1 MRLVALALLVA
12 LPAYAADVP
21 RAELVRDPLSG
32 AVTHVLVPIDV
43 ATRNEAACAAAE
55 AERDSLKASV
65 RAAPSPVPV
74 IVAVV
79 VGVLAAGAAFAGGY
93 AAGNASAAPK

>member
-1 MRLVALALLVA
+1 MRTIALALCVA
-12 LPAYAADVP
+12 FPVYAADVP
-21 RAELVRDPLSG
+21 RAELVRDDAGVP
-32 AVTHVLVPIDV
+32 THVLTPIDV

-55 AERDSLKASV
+55 AERDSLKVSV
-65 RAAPSPVPV
+65 KAAPSPVPV

-93 AAGNASAAPK
+93 AAGSVAK

>member
-1 MRLVALALLVA
+1 MKALALALCLA
-12 LPAYAADVP
+12 LPVYAADVP
-21 RAELVRDPLSG
+21 RAELVRDPMSG
-32 AVTHVLVPIDV
+32 AVTHIITLIDV

-55 AERDSLKASV
+55 AERDSLKVSV
-65 RAAPSPVPV
+65 KAAPSPVPV

-93 AAGNASAAPK
+93 AAGSVAK